1 MAIVAE
7 YIWIDG
13 SEPTRQL
20 RSKTKVLPADF
31 TVESEGGLLS
41 PKSFPEWGFDGSSTN
56 QADGDASDCK
66 LLPARV
72 VPDPIRGVDAYLVLC
87 EVLNPADNTPHAT
100 NTRAKLS
107 RLMESAASEEPWI
120 GIEQEYTMFK
130 GSSPLGF
137 PTERRFPGPQ
147 GPYYC
152 GVGADEVFGREVAED
167 HLDACIEAGLAI
179 CGINAEVMP
188 GQWEFQIGGPDKD
201 PLLVADDLWIA
212 RWLLYRIGED
222 YGISATLDAKPVPG
236 DWNGAGAHTNFST
249 KSMRE
254 DGGYEKIIEAC
265 EKISKRVPEH
275 LAAYGDGFE
284 ARLTGRH
291 ETCRY
296 DEFKYG
302 TGDRTASI
310 RIPAHVKEQG
320 KGYLEDRRPNANI
333 DPYRV
338 GAVLLETI
346 LGLE

>member
-13 SEPTRQL
+13 SEPVRQL
-20 RSKTKVLPADF
+20 RSKTKVLGAD
-31 TVESEGGLLS
+31 TTIDNEGGS
-41 PKSFPEWGFDGSSTN
+41 INPGSFPDWGFDGSSTN
-56 QADGDASDCK
+56 QADGDDSDCK
-66 LLPARV
+66 LRPVRV

-87 EVLNPADNTPHAT
+87 EVLNPADNSPHST
-100 NTRAKLS
+100 NTRATLV
-107 RLMESAASEEPWI
+107 RLMEGAASEEPWI

-137 PTERRFPGPQ
+137 PAERRFPGPQ

-188 GQWEFQIGGPDKD
+188 GQWEFQIGGPDCD
-201 PLLVADDLWIA
+201 PLLVADHLWLA

-222 YGISATLDAKPVPG
+222 VGITATLDAKPVPG

-249 KSMRE
+249 AAMRA
-254 DGGYEKIIEAC
+254 DGGIEHIKAAC
-265 EKISKRVPEH
+265 EALGKRVPEH
-275 LAAYGDGFE
+275 LAVYGDGFQS
-284 ARLTGRH
+284 RLTGRH
-291 ETCRY
+291 ETCRF

-302 TGDRTASI
+302 AGDRTASV
-310 RIPAHVKEQG
+310 RIPAHVEEEG
-320 KGYLEDRRPNANI
+320 KGYLEDRRPCANI
-333 DPYRV
+333 DPYEV
-338 GAVLLETI
+338 GRVLLQTI
-346 LGLE
+346 CGID